1 MGPLGEVDW
10 TAVAAVATLL
20 AVVAAF
26 ATPYLGARIE
36 RQRLRAA
43 AVRLA
48 ELTVRTIDMLATLH
62 GAAGG
67 DPVPNAMDAARSL
80 DLPSLL
86 DRMATLPSADIDDAD
101 ALEAFI
107 RIAGLAR
114 SAQSMSATILNVKP
128 GPSVDMA
135 QRLLDEFP
143 LLREQAASELKTLKA
158 RLVGRH

>member
-1 MGPLGEVDW
+1 M
-10 TAVAAVATLL
+10 AAVATLL

-36 RQRLRAA
+36 RTRLRAA

-62 GAAGG
+62 GAGG

-86 DRMATLPSADIDDAD
+86 DRTALPSADIDDAD

-114 SAQSMSATILNVKP
+114 SAEHVRRDRQREAGTGRGR
-128 GPSVDMA
+128 GP
-135 QRLLDEFP
+135 P
-143 LLREQAASELKTLKA
+143 PA
-158 RLVGRH
+158 R